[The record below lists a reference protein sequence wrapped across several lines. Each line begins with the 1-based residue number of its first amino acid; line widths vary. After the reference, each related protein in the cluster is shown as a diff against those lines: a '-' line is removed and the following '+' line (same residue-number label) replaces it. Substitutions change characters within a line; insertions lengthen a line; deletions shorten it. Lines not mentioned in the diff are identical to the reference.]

1 MSGPNRK
8 LDRNDR
14 YFRLPSAGSPV
25 RLPAAVAQGTQPR
38 LEDWCLVAGDRL
50 SGRVY
55 DDPRFEDGEHI
66 TTSPVLLL
74 SNHAAATRTTRYRLG
89 RHA

>member
-25 RLPAAVAQGTQPR
+25 RLPAAVAHGAQPR
-38 LEDWCLVAGDRL
+38 LEDWCLIAGDRL

-74 SNHAAATRTTRYRLG
+74 SNYAAATCTTHYRLG
-89 RHA
+89 RPA